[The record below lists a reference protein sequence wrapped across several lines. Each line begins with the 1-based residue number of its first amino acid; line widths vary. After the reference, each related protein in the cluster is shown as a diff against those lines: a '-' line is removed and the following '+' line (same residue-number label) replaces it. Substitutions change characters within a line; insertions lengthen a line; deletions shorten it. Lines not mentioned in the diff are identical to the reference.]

1 MSVNTLQTYDA
12 KIQTLSDEL
21 KRVQYDRNLL
31 VPICRLPA
39 EILGSIFTFYAD
51 LYPRHIHTENRDL
64 RGNHLLHI
72 LLVCSLWKTTACNTP
87 SMWASPDF
95 TSLKLARTMLTHAK
109 STPLNITWDDF
120 SNGMTSGGRDEL
132 FQEAL
137 LAKGSRI
144 ASLNLIS
151 YSLHTSA
158 LFEDTLSKM
167 THSAPHM
174 KSIYI
179 DCAPGRSMI
188 DLPEGFLAGDAPQL
202 RRVELVGCGMTW
214 QPSLLRNLTFLKV
227 HHQHMESRAELRT
240 IFEALQE
247 APLLQVLALEHC
259 ALASSALPPDT
270 TLAFPRL
277 NRLLLALDIEP
288 CCALLRQM
296 TFPDT
301 TRIHLI
307 YDTPLCIPNP
317 ITISDSSY
325 DHLFTYISQLLAPA
339 ELSSNHPRVI
349 KGLVLN
355 TLELSDTLS
364 LSIQAWNTPN
374 IANDPETGTSLVEP
388 HFWLEVDT
396 EEEHMAAK
404 MLRLLEL
411 GPLAHLEAL
420 RVDTF
425 YSLSQEAIIQC
436 LGNSTHLNY
445 MSLEDQV
452 PFEFVKLLSRN
463 LTAAPK
469 TTKRKKRKG
478 KAASRASQPQ
488 PEEDPPEAHPPLFP
502 TLKTLSL
509 ARVDFRKESN
519 LLLRPLIQGLKL
531 RSENGC
537 PLEKVV
543 LTDCSRLS
551 ASDVK
556 RIERQVDVVEWD
568 GCELEEDEMYDEYL
582 PPFGMPFGFLGAYGL
597 GGYIGSHL

>member
-1 MSVNTLQTYDA
+1 MSVNTLQAYDA

-51 LYPRHIHTENRDL
+51 LHTHPIHSRDL
-64 RGNHLLHI
+64 RGHHLLHI
-72 LLVCSLWKTTACNTP
+72 VLVCSLWKTTAYNTP

-95 TSLKLARTMLTHAK
+95 TSPKLARTMLTHAK
-109 STPLNITWDDF
+109 STPLNITWDD
-120 SNGMTSGGRDEL
+120 SSYGMTSGGRDEP

-137 LAKGSRI
+137 LAKDSRI

-151 YSLHTSA
+151 YSPRTST
-158 LFEDTLSKM
+158 LFEGTLSKM
-167 THSAPHM
+167 TQSAPHM
-174 KSIYI
+174 KSICI
-179 DCAPGRSMI
+179 NCAPGGSMI

-202 RRVELVGCGMTW
+202 RRFELAGCGMTW
-214 QPSLLRNLTFLKV
+214 EPSLLRNLTFLSV
-227 HHQHMESRAELRT
+227 EHQRLESRAELRI

-247 APLLQVLALEHC
+247 APLLQELALEHC
-259 ALASSALPPDT
+259 ALPSATLPPDT

-277 NRLLLALDIEP
+277 NRLYLALDIEP

-301 TRIHLI
+301 TRIHLRC
-307 YDTPLCIPNP
+307 DTPLSIPDP
-317 ITISDSSY
+317 SY

-339 ELSSNHPRVI
+339 ALSSDHPRVI

-355 TLELSDTLS
+355 TLEFSHTLS
-364 LSIQAWNTPN
+364 LSIQAWNTHN
-374 IANDPETGTSLVEP
+374 IASDPNTGNSLVEP

-396 EEEHMAAK
+396 EEEQMVAK

-411 GPLAHLEAL
+411 GPLVRLEAL

-436 LGNSTHLNY
+436 LGNSDRLNY
-445 MSLEDQV
+445 VSLEDQV
-452 PFEFVKLLSRN
+452 PYEFIKLLSRN
-463 LTAAPK
+463 LTAAPR

-478 KAASRASQPQ
+478 KAAGRASQPQ
-488 PEEDPPEAHPPLFP
+488 PEEDPPEALPPLFP

-519 LLLRPLIQGLKL
+519 HLLRPLIQGLKL

-543 LTDCSRLS
+543 LTDCTRLT
-551 ASDVK
+551 AGDVK

-568 GCELEEDEMYDEYL
+568 GCELEEDEIYDEYL
-582 PPFGMPFGFLGAYGL
+582 PPFGMPFGLFGGYGL
-597 GGYIGSHL
+597 GGYIGPHL